1 MSVTV
6 RDPLKLS
13 PDFGAMRREELQ
25 VYVAKCPSSDTVYD
39 ASTSGLLVF
48 EMPLDTVRGT
58 EILGIGY
65 NVVTAFTGVPTWK
78 IGLTTDID
86 AFCTLTNADLG
97 QVGRS
102 NVYAMARTFNA
113 SDFTAGSDMF
123 QIIAT
128 IDDGGAGAGEVEL
141 SVHFRP
147 SVGQLYNVGN

>member
-13 PDFGAMRREELQ
+13 PEFGAMRREELQ
-25 VYVAKCPSSDTVYD
+25 IYVAKCPSSDTVFD
-39 ASTSGLLVF
+39 ASTEGLLVF
-48 EMPLDTVRGT
+48 EMPLDTIRGT

-65 NVVTAFTGVPTWK
+65 HVVTAFDEQPCWK

-86 AFCTLTNADLG
+86 AFCTLTGADLG
-97 QVGRS
+97 TAGRS
-102 NVYAMARTFNA
+102 NVFVMAKTFNA

-128 IDDGGAGAGEVEL
+128 IDPAAGAAGEVEL

>member
-25 VYVAKCPSSDTVYD
+25 VYVAKCPSSDTTYD
-39 ASTSGLLVF
+39 ADTTGLLIF

-65 NVVTAFTGVPTWK
+65 NVITTFDAQPCWK

-86 AFCTLTNADLG
+86 AFCTLTAADL
-97 QVGRS
+97 VSGRS
-102 NVYAMARTFNA
+102 NVFAMAKTFNA

-128 IDDGGAGAGEVEL
+128 IDDGGGSAGEVEL
-141 SVHFRP
+141 SVHYRP